1 MDERLFSEDAS
12 HRVDETWQRMPIG
25 PMDLELGGH
34 LPEVEIAYET
44 WGTLSSSRDN
54 AVLVCHALS
63 GDSHAVGWWSALVG
77 PGKAIDTDRYFV
89 IGSNVLGGCRGSTG
103 PGSAVSVAARP
114 GGQSPGRGPDASR
127 RPSARL
133 RAETETAL
141 RIGSSFPQI
150 TVGDMVTAQEKLLAA
165 LGVGRLWLACG
176 GSMGGMQALEWAR
189 RDSCDRA
196 WITASAPAHSA
207 MQIAFNEVARQAIFA
222 DPAWQGGDYEVGA
235 GPDRGLAVARMA
247 GHLSYLSE
255 AAFEAKFG
263 RRRQPEAPEVFQV
276 ESYLRYQ
283 GKKFTTRFDA
293 GSLVALTEA
302 IDRYECTSLA
312 GSRTRF
318 LVTSFSSDWLYPPH
332 QSRALAQIAREA
344 GCAVEDHDIDLPYGH
359 DAFLLDDQI
368 QAGLVHAWLCS

>member
-12 HRVDETWQRMPIG
+12 HRADETWQIMPIG

-34 LPEVEIAYET
+34 LPAVEIAYET
-44 WGTLSSSRDN
+44 WGTLSAAGDN

-63 GDSHAVGWWSALVG
+63 GDSHPVGWWSALVG

-103 PGSAVSVAARP
+103 PGSLLSSAARP
-114 GGQSPGRGPDASR
+114 GGQSPLRLG
-127 RPSARL
+127 SA
-133 RAETETAL
+133 
-141 RIGSSFPQI
+141 FPKI
-150 TVGDMVTAQEKLLAA
+150 TVGDMVTAQQRLLAA
-165 LGVGRLWLACG
+165 LGIERLWLACG

-189 RDSCDRA
+189 RDACDRA
-196 WITASAPAHSA
+196 WITASAPAHNA

-263 RRRQPEAPEVFQV
+263 RRRQQDAPELFQV

-302 IDRYECTSLA
+302 IDRYECVSLA

-332 QSRALAQIAREA
+332 QSRALAQMAREA
-344 GCAVEDHDIDLPYGH
+344 GCPVEDHDIDLPYGH

-368 QAGLVHAWLCS
+368 QAGLVRDWLARP